1 MFGGDAFSS
10 LSILILQDCCSYL
23 YFFKIKCLNKEYSYL
38 FINSNSVIMLLYQ
51 WNWRH
56 LPFSLYPYLLY
67 EQTDVPTM
75 KITTFAL
82 SFLSIFTLPI
92 LKMTTFAF
100 SSLSIFTLSASCCT
114 NNENDDIC
122 LFLLVHTYS
131 MRLLFLNKM
140 FKSRI
145 QFLSWMVM
153 VEYLRVRGVCHSIR
167 HPNDRAALLSVK

>member
-1 MFGGDAFSS
+1 MTTFAFSS
-10 LSILILQDCCSYL
+10 LSMFILWAGCFINENDDL
-23 YFFKIKCLNKEYSYL
+23 CLLL
-38 FINSNSVIMLLYQ
+38 FIHIYSVSMLQYQ
-51 WNWRH
+51 QWKLRP
-56 LPFSLYPYLLY
+56 LSFPLYPYLLC
-67 EQTDVPTM
+67 EHAVVPTM
-75 KITTFAL
+75 
-82 SFLSIFTLPI
+82 
-92 LKMTTFAF
+92 KMTTFAF
-100 SSLSIFTLSASCCT
+100 FSLSIFTLSASCCT